1 MFVDGYLTQFVLSHD
16 ILRIEIAE
24 EDLRYYVLAF
34 LKSSLGQAMLR
45 QQKTGSVI
53 DHISVE
59 HVVDFQIPVL
69 GEPDFIAVT
78 LAMRKA
84 CDLKEKA
91 RLTLADIQKQYERT
105 LPKIS
110 RRSPTSSGWTVKS
123 RNLTSRLDAASYNPL
138 VASIRTALLRIGGK
152 RVDEVAT
159 VLKPPGR
166 YKTTYVSADHGTP
179 ILSGTQL
186 LQHTPINLQYLA
198 ARALKNRSDYEVHAD
213 WLAYQAD
220 GRAEETLG
228 LPVIITPERDGWLAS
243 GHVGRVV
250 ANDGVNPGWL
260 CAALRTTHC
269 QIQIKSLASGSVVDS
284 TFPGDM
290 ASVILPPST
299 FDTAWDRV
307 VEAWQHFAQVTDLEN
322 KAIRLLEKRLSHSEL
337 RLT

>member
-1 MFVDGYLTQFVLSHD
+1 MSGDSQ
-16 ILRIEIAE
+16 R
-24 EDLRYYVLAF
+24 
-34 LKSSLGQAMLR
+34 
-45 QQKTGSVI
+45 
-53 DHISVE
+53 
-59 HVVDFQIPVL
+59 
-69 GEPDFIAVT
+69 
-78 LAMRKA
+78 
-84 CDLKEKA
+84 
-91 RLTLADIQKQYERT
+91 
-105 LPKIS
+105 
-110 RRSPTSSGWTVKS
+110 SSGWTDKP
-123 RNLTSRLDAASYNPL
+123 RTLTSRLDAASYNPL

-250 ANDGVNPGWL
+250 ANDGGNPGWL
-260 CAALRTTHC
+260 CAALRT
-269 QIQIKSLASGSVVDS
+269 
-284 TFPGDM
+284 
-290 ASVILPPST
+290 
-299 FDTAWDRV
+299 
-307 VEAWQHFAQVTDLEN
+307 E
-322 KAIRLLEKRLSHSEL
+322 
-337 RLT
+337 